1 MNDIAVQTDERAA
14 VLAVIDGIYDAW
26 VNNDADALAANFDV
40 DANSVTP
47 GWLGVGRE
55 AVRARFAAAFAGPW
69 QGSRVVNEPPTVRFL
84 NPDTAI
90 VLGHSAVQLA
100 GGTDT
105 EPPVRGTWVLA
116 RPSGQWL
123 VHAFHSCPA

>member
-14 VLAVIDGIYDAW
+14 VLAVIDGVYGAW
-26 VNNDADALAANFDV
+26 ANNDADALAANFDA
-40 DANSVTP
+40 DASSVTP
-47 GWLGVGRE
+47 GWPGAGRE

-69 QGSRVVNEPPTVRFL
+69 QGSRVVDEPSTVRFL

-90 VLGHSAVQLA
+90 VVGRSAVQLP
-100 GGTDT
+100 GKSET
-105 EPPVRGTWVLA
+105 EPPVLGTWVIA

-123 VHAFHSCPA
+123 VHAFHSCAA